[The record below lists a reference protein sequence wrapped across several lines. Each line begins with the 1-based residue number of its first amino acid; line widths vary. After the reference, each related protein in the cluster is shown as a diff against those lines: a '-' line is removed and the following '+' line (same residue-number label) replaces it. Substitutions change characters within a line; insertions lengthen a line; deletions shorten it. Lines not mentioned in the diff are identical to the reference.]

1 MSVRRVVLGVGSLV
15 LGVVTAGGAEDAAE
29 KQARVEALVKKA
41 EAASLREFAPAYRAS
56 VLRSLAGLSEEELA
70 KREGL
75 SASHGFGLTA
85 LGDSAAQLVYT
96 PVPPCRIIDTR
107 IGGGA
112 LTPGSIRDFRVTG
125 TGSLVGQGGSAT
137 GCGVPFG
144 PATSAVINFV
154 AVAPTGP
161 GNLRAWA
168 YSTPPVGPP
177 GASIINYTTVPGAN
191 LNLANGMVVPLCDSD
206 STTCPNL
213 DLRVRAD
220 ASTTH
225 LVADVV
231 GYFERFPKEQIR
243 SFTVVDNEATDTTI
257 GGTCTH
263 VANSQVTISVP
274 APGRVVVRAV
284 AVHDIVQNNGDD
296 RVLVV
301 GIGTTPSD
309 CAFTNY
315 GHSKVKDA
323 SFTETFLFTVPVTAT
338 FDVVPGTY
346 NYYLNA
352 FMPISPNNATVLEP
366 SFMEATF
373 YPN

>member
-1 MSVRRVVLGVGSLV
+1 MNVRGVVLGVGTLA
-15 LGVVTAGGAEDAAE
+15 LGLTLAASAEDGAERL
-29 KQARVEALVKKA
+29 ARA
-41 EAASLREFAPAYRAS
+41 EAVVKRAESASLREFAPAYRAQA
-56 VLRSLAGLSEEELA
+56 LRALAALDEEELQA
-70 KREGL
+70 HEKRDPSQGMGL
-75 SASHGFGLTA
+75 LA

-96 PVPPCRIIDTR
+96 PVAPCRIVDTR
-107 IGGGA
+107 VAGGQ

-125 TGSLVGQGGSAT
+125 TSSLAGQGGSAT
-137 GCGVPFG
+137 GCNVPFG

-154 AVAPTGP
+154 AVNPAGA

-177 GASIINYTTVPGAN
+177 NTSIINYTQVPGAV

-206 STTCPNL
+206 ATTCPNL

-220 ASTTH
+220 VAATH

-243 SFTVVDNEATDTTI
+243 SFTVVDTQATDTLM
-257 GGTCTH
+257 GSSCTH
-263 VANSQVTISVP
+263 VQGADITIVVP

-284 AVHDIVQNNGDD
+284 AVHDMVQNNGDD

-301 GIGTTPSD
+301 GIGTTPTD
-309 CAFTNY
+309 CAFVNY
-315 GHSKVKDA
+315 GHSKIKDA
-323 SFTETFLFTVPVTAT
+323 SFSETFLFTVPVTAT

-346 NYYLNA
+346 NYYLNG
-352 FMPISPNNATVLEP
+352 FMPISPMNATVLAP